1 MPRLSLTGGGRA
13 NQWPMAVTRGAP
25 GGDDGDGGDHD
36 GDDDDDD
43 GDDIVNDDHD
53 DNYDCN
59 ETAGGREHLSHYCRS
74 CVASTIK

>member
-25 GGDDGDGGDHD
+25 GGDDGDGGHHDGDGGDHD

-43 GDDIVNDDHD
+43 GFDDDEED
-53 DNYDCN
+53 DNGADGSN
-59 ETAGGREHLSHYCRS
+59 KGSARL
-74 CVASTIK
+74 